1 MVRILSVADAFDAIT
16 SDRPYLRGLSFEAAA
31 KRIVEASGSQF
42 DPAVVEAFM
51 SRLDAIKAL
60 LTRMGKSPAPRPA
73 DITWFQEAI

>member
-1 MVRILSVADAFDAIT
+1 MLSMQSLLIVLICGG
-16 SDRPYLRGLSFEAAA
+16 SHSAA

-60 LTRMGKSPAPRPA
+60 LTRMGKSPAPHPA